1 MQIQHRWI
9 GQQMLKQSVFTMAA
23 MLISFNTMAANTV
36 VEMTTSMGNI
46 EIELFNDKAPISAK
60 NFENYAKSNF
70 YNGTI
75 FHRVIPGFMVQG
87 GGMDAN
93 MQEKPTKATIRNE
106 SNNGLKNTRGTLAM
120 ARMNHPDS
128 ASSQY
133 FINVV
138 DNDFLNRSP
147 RNAGYAVFG
156 QVTKGMDVVD
166 KIVKVPTGNY
176 GMHQNVP
183 KQAVKILSV
192 KVKEASSTK

>member
-1 MQIQHRWI
+1 MTKPQFLQRILKT
-9 GQQMLKQSVFTMAA
+9 MLSQTSIMVRFS
-23 MLISFNTMAANTV
+23 IVSFRA
-36 VEMTTSMGNI
+36 
-46 EIELFNDKAPISAK
+46 L
-60 NFENYAKSNF
+60 
-70 YNGTI
+70 
-75 FHRVIPGFMVQG
+75 VQG
-87 GGMDAN
+87 GGIDAN

-106 SNNGLKNTRGTLAM
+106 SSNGLKNTRGTLAM

-128 ASSQY
+128 ASSQF

-192 KVKEASSTK
+192 KVKEAAPTK

>member
-9 GQQMLKQSVFTMAA
+9 GQQMLKQSMFTMAA

-87 GGMDAN
+87 GGIDAN
-93 MQEKPTKATIRNE
+93 MQEKPTNATIRNE
-106 SNNGLKNTRGTLAM
+106 SSNGLKNTRGTLAM

-128 ASSQY
+128 ASSQF

-192 KVKEASSTK
+192 KVKEATSTK